1 MLLEPR
7 GNGVVATGVA
17 ARLPGGRQEF
27 RAREVV
33 LAAGGA
39 HSPAILL
46 RSGIGPA
53 ADLRVLGIAPRLD
66 LPVGRNL
73 QDHPAAPFRLRLK
86 PEARARSL
94 YDRHTNCV
102 IRYTSGLAGGGTNDM
117 KLIALNQ
124 FGDSLGRRPDLDL
137 TQNQNEIG
145 VMGVVQHRCFSRGS
159 LRLVSPDPDT
169 DPEIDLNML
178 SDERDMV
185 RMVEGVKRLIRLVR
199 HPEARRIS
207 DQVMVGFGDLQPEQL
222 LDEETARRWLLA
234 EVNDGQHI
242 TSTCRMGAADDPRAV
257 VDPSCRVR
265 GAEGLR
271 VADAAVMPWVVR
283 ANTHLTC
290 VMIGERVAEIMRSGR

>member
-1 MLLEPR
+1 
-7 GNGVVATGVA
+7 
-17 ARLPGGRQEF
+17 
-27 RAREVV
+27 
-33 LAAGGA
+33 
-39 HSPAILL
+39 
-46 RSGIGPA
+46 
-53 ADLRVLGIAPRLD
+53 
-66 LPVGRNL
+66 
-73 QDHPAAPFRLRLK
+73 
-86 PEARARSL
+86 
-94 YDRHTNCV
+94 
-102 IRYTSGLAGGGTNDM
+102 M

-159 LRLVSPDPDT
+159 LRLVSPDPDA
-169 DPEIDLNML
+169 DPEIDLNLL

-207 DQVMVGFGDLQPEQL
+207 DEVMVGFSGLQPEDL
-222 LDEETARRWLLA
+222 LDEETARRWLLT

-242 TSTCRMGAADDPRAV
+242 TSTCRMGAADDTHAV

-271 VADAAVMPWVVR
+271 VADASIMPWVVR

-290 VMIGERVAEIMRSGR
+290 VMIGERLAEIMREER